1 MFAFALLSSLH
12 IRRRC
17 WKGSSTCST
26 IRRTP
31 LALASPV
38 AESSSTPPIVF
49 VLGGPGTGKGTQC
62 ALLQKEYEVSE
73 ICAGELLRQ
82 EANSGSELGRSISE
96 IMQKGEIVPGHVTI
110 SLLRRELD
118 LLANSCRAVLIDGFP
133 RELGQ
138 SSLFEESIKTCE
150 FVIFFKCDPEV
161 MVERLRSRAKSSGRP
176 DDVEDVFR
184 RRIDTFYRQTMPV
197 VEHFRSRGLL
207 REVDSEHGDIQEVYF
222 HTKKHFDDLFD
233 KEQ

>member
-1 MFAFALLSSLH
+1 MFAFVLSCSPRLQ
-12 IRRRC
+12 RRC
-17 WKGSSTCST
+17 WNGSSTCSAT
-26 IRRTP
+26 RLTP
-31 LALASPV
+31 SASATPID
-38 AESSSTPPIVF
+38 ENSSTPPVVF

-62 ALLQKEYEVSE
+62 ALLQKEYDLGE

-118 LLANSCRAVLIDGFP
+118 LLADSCRAVLIDGFP
-133 RELGQ
+133 REMGQ
-138 SSLFEESIKTCE
+138 TLEFEDSVKACE

-161 MVERLRSRAKSSGRP
+161 MVERLRSRAISSGRA

-184 RRIDTFYRQTMPV
+184 RRIDTFHKMSMPV

-207 REVDSEHGDIQEVYF
+207 REVDSEHGSIREVYLR
-222 HTKKHFDDLFD
+222 TKKHFDDLCG
-233 KEQ
+233 KQQ